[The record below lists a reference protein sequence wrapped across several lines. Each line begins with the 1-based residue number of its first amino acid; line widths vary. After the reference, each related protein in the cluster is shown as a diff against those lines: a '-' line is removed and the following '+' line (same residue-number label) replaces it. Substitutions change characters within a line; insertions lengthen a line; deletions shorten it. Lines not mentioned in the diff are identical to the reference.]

1 MTERHQPV
9 HGDIAARKGKPRA
22 AEVVATICRRSGQHC
37 PAAMVFIRQV
47 LRAAELAT
55 AAAPEFEMTG
65 ATTLAGCAQGC
76 PALFRLSAV
85 GVDVFCGVGPDADAD
100 ALARFATG
108 FLEARAPEPLP
119 PPGAVPLALL
129 RVPAPPIADPLCRV
143 S

>member
-1 MTERHQPV
+1 MTERQLPV
-9 HGDIAARKGKPRA
+9 HGDIAARRA
-22 AEVVATICRRSGQHC
+22 RPQAPEVVATLCRRSGQHC

-65 ATTLAGCAQGC
+65 ATTLAGCAEGC

-85 GVDVFCGVGPDADAD
+85 GVDVFCGVGPEGDAD

-108 FLEARAPEPLP
+108 FLEARAPVPLP
-119 PPGAVPLALL
+119 PPEDLPLALL
-129 RVPAPPIADPLCRV
+129 RVPAPPIAEPLCRV